1 MLAHCYCGYSS
12 LALQHGFAQQRT
24 PVVVVIVVETQQ
36 THKNAASR
44 TPLSLGRRQ
53 VRAGFLGREEKKK
66 KTNVADKVVT
76 AAPCPPLP
84 TCFLG
89 PEK

>member
-36 THKNAASR
+36 TTHKNARKPHLSR
-44 TPLSLGRRQ
+44 SVAGRSGQ
-53 VRAGFLGREEKKK
+53 DPWAGKKK
-66 KTNVADKVVT
+66 KKNERGRQG
-76 AAPCPPLP
+76 CNRRPLP
-84 TCFLG
+84 PTPHLLFG
-89 PEK
+89 T

>member
-36 THKNAASR
+36 TTHKNAASR
-44 TPLSLGRRQ
+44 TSLARSQAGPGRIPGQ
-53 VRAGFLGREEKKK
+53 GRKKK
-66 KTNVADKVVT
+66 KNERGRQG
-76 AAPCPPLP
+76 CNRRPLP
-84 TCFLG
+84 PTPHLLFG
-89 PEK
+89 T